1 MNKIM
6 LEDSVFS
13 TSDRMSP
20 DYIGTYRQGL
30 VCASNTREF
39 AHLDYYAPMMRV
51 GSCMKI
57 LRDHVNCINAHWRM
71 IYRNFNM
78 HAKHNSTC
86 PIKLT
91 VHEKG
96 RRGRNNPHPYFK
108 ENNTVGHIDGY
119 CPKKYAQRV
128 DIYLRRSIDK
138 NHAHIRMMN
147 MSDYLGLVENV
158 ENEWKRVVATTNVDL
173 EQMYAI

>member
-1 MNKIM
+1 MEKIM

-13 TSDRMSP
+13 TSDRRSP
-20 DYIGTYRQGL
+20 DYIGTYKQGL

-57 LRDHVNCINAHWRM
+57 LRDHVNCINLHWRRV
-71 IYRNFNM
+71 YRNFNM
-78 HAKHNSTC
+78 YAKHDSTC

-96 RRGRNNPHPYFK
+96 RRGRNNPHPYFM

-128 DIYLRRSIDK
+128 DIYLRRSIDENHIHIK
-138 NHAHIRMMN
+138 N
-147 MSDYLGLVENV
+147 LGLEDSIELAKNV
-158 ENEWKRVVATTNVDL
+158 DNEWKRVVAQTNVDL

>member
-1 MNKIM
+1 MEKIM

-13 TSDRMSP
+13 TSDRRSP
-20 DYIGTYRQGL
+20 DYIGTYKQGL
-30 VCASNTREF
+30 VCASNTR
-39 AHLDYYAPMMRV
+39 
-51 GSCMKI
+51 
-57 LRDHVNCINAHWRM
+57 VNCINLHWRRV
-71 IYRNFNM
+71 YRNFNM
-78 HAKHNSTC
+78 YAKHDSTC

-96 RRGRNNPHPYFK
+96 RRGRNNPHPYFM

-128 DIYLRRSIDK
+128 DIYLRRSIDENHIHIK
-138 NHAHIRMMN
+138 N
-147 MSDYLGLVENV
+147 LGLEDSIELAKNV
-158 ENEWKRVVATTNVDL
+158 DNEWKRVVAQTNVDL

>member
-1 MNKIM
+1 MKKIM

-13 TSDRMSP
+13 TSDRSSP
-20 DYIGTYRQGL
+20 DYIGTYKQNL
-30 VCASNTREF
+30 VSPNMYT
-39 AHLDYYAPMMRV
+39 DIVYYDLIQPRV
-51 GSCMKI
+51 VSCLKI

-78 HAKHNSTC
+78 FAKHDSTC

-96 RRGRNNPHPYFK
+96 RRGRKNPHPYFK
-108 ENNTVGHIDGY
+108 ENNLVGYIDGY

-128 DIYLRRSIDK
+128 DIYLRRSINR
-138 NHAHIRMMN
+138 NHVHIRNMN
-147 MSDYLGLVENV
+147 ASDYKVLVENV
-158 ENEWKRVVATTNVDL
+158 ENEWKRVVAQTNVDL